1 MTATV
6 WKGYITFGL
15 ISVPVRLFT
24 AARSERISFNQLH
37 GTCHTR
43 VRQQLYCPT
52 CNCTV
57 ERSEIVKGYQYIKDQ
72 YVLVEDTEIKKV
84 QPQSADSM
92 EILEFVKMDEV
103 DPLYFDSSYYLVP
116 EDAGR
121 KAYHLLVDT
130 MDQAG
135 YAAVAK
141 LAMHQREYTVLV
153 RAREQG
159 LTLHTMYYPNEIRAL
174 AEYGRNGSAGIES
187 GGDIEVKPAET
198 KLASQLIES
207 LAAPFK
213 PEKYTDQYQQ
223 RLKELVEAKR
233 AGEETA
239 ATEGPRLAPVI
250 DLMDALQK
258 SLQSQPKKGPKKKGP
273 ARATAAQAAPQT
285 AVQTGGATA
294 KKAAPGRKSARKVG

>member
-1 MTATV
+1 MAATV

-24 AARSERISFNQLH
+24 AARSERMSFNQLH
-37 GTCHTR
+37 STCHTR

-52 CNCTV
+52 CDCTV

-159 LTLHTMYYPNEIRAL
+159 LTLHTMYYPNEIRTL
-174 AEYGRNGSAGIES
+174 AEYGRNSSED
-187 GGDIEVKPAET
+187 DIEVKPAET
-198 KLASQLIES
+198 KLAGQLIES

-213 PEKYTDQYQQ
+213 PEKYTDQYQA

-239 ATEGPRLAPVI
+239 STEGPRPAPVI

-258 SLQSQPKKGPKKKGP
+258 SLASQPKKAPKKKGP

-294 KKAAPGRKSARKVG
+294 KKAAPVRKSARQAG

>member
-1 MTATV
+1 MAATV

-24 AARSERISFNQLH
+24 AARSERMSFNQLH
-37 GTCHTR
+37 STCHTR

-52 CNCTV
+52 CDCTV

-159 LTLHTMYYPNEIRAL
+159 LTLHTMYYPNEIRTL
-174 AEYGRNGSAGIES
+174 AEYGRNSSED
-187 GGDIEVKPAET
+187 DIEVKPAET
-198 KLASQLIES
+198 KLAGQLIES

-213 PEKYTDQYQQ
+213 PEKYTDQYQA

-239 ATEGPRLAPVI
+239 STEGPRLAPVI

-258 SLQSQPKKGPKKKGP
+258 SLASQPKKAPKKKGP

-294 KKAAPGRKSARKVG
+294 KEAAPVRKSARKAG

>member
-1 MTATV
+1 MAATV

-24 AARSERISFNQLH
+24 AARSERMSFNQLH
-37 GTCHTR
+37 STCHTR

-52 CNCTV
+52 CDCTV

-159 LTLHTMYYPNEIRAL
+159 LTLHTMYYPNEIRTL
-174 AEYGRNGSAGIES
+174 AEYGRNSSED
-187 GGDIEVKPAET
+187 DIEVKPAET
-198 KLASQLIES
+198 KLAGQLIES

-213 PEKYTDQYQQ
+213 PEKYTDQYQA

-239 ATEGPRLAPVI
+239 STEGPRLAPVI

-258 SLQSQPKKGPKKKGP
+258 SLASQPKKAPKKKGP

-294 KKAAPGRKSARKVG
+294 KKAPPVRKSARKAG

>member
-1 MTATV
+1 M
-6 WKGYITFGL
+6 

-24 AARSERISFNQLH
+24 AARSERMSFNQLH
-37 GTCHTR
+37 STCHTR

-52 CNCTV
+52 CDCTV

-159 LTLHTMYYPNEIRAL
+159 LTLHTMYYPNEIRTL
-174 AEYGRNGSAGIES
+174 AEYGRNSSED
-187 GGDIEVKPAET
+187 DIEVKPAET
-198 KLASQLIES
+198 KLAGQLIES

-213 PEKYTDQYQQ
+213 PEKYTDQYQA

-239 ATEGPRLAPVI
+239 STEGPRLAPVI

-258 SLQSQPKKGPKKKGP
+258 SLASQPKKAPKKKGP

-294 KKAAPGRKSARKVG
+294 KKAAPVRKSARKAG